1 MISGYNFVAQ
11 FTKFITYFINDI
23 EIKKENHALKLVD
36 NIEYIYNDRIK
47 IWSLSNSWR
56 EKHSLTKQSD
66 NETQDLIESE
76 ENIKKENYET
86 SDSSDKLQNVFAS
99 LGES

>member
-11 FTKFITYFINDI
+11 FNKFITYFINDI

-36 NIEYIYNDRIK
+36 NIEYIYNDRTK
-47 IWSLSNSWR
+47 IWSLSNSWT

-86 SDSSDKLQNVFAS
+86 SDFSDKLQNVFAS